1 MKKRRKK
8 RKKTVSVDSNSQ
20 PDYSLEI
27 KRESEIDT
35 IDADMTDNIMEGLS
49 DSDNEMLPINLT
61 NQDQSKGE
69 NLVMNNN
76 LNNNIINIPS
86 LSCDTSA
93 TNLSQCLSYES
104 PSKQTTYTGKYDDP
118 VEEIVENI
126 YCKKVSQAQQTKN
139 AMALQEQPKPINIVV
154 DPSEVQTQ
162 MLMPSKIPAKRKL
175 KKDPYMQLKKN
186 KYQMQTD
193 VGQLQ
198 VQLMILY
205 L

>member
-20 PDYSLEI
+20 PDYSGLEI
-27 KRESEIDT
+27 KRESELDT
-35 IDADMTDNIMEGLS
+35 NDDPDMAENIADDLS
-49 DSDNEMLPINLT
+49 DSGNEMLPINLT

-76 LNNNIINIPS
+76 NNIPS
-86 LSCDTSA
+86 LSCDTPA
-93 TNLSQCLSYES
+93 TNLNQGLSYES
-104 PSKQTTYTGKYDDP
+104 PSRPTTYAEKYDDP

-126 YCKKVSQAQQTKN
+126 YCKKVRQAQQTKN
-139 AMALQEQPKPINIVV
+139 AMALQEQPKPVNLV
-154 DPSEVQTQ
+154 DPSEIQTQ

-193 VGQLQ
+193 AAQLQ
-198 VQLMILY
+198 VKK
-205 L
+205 